1 MARVIED
8 GGATSNVLKPLKLP
22 VYEPNRLPDPVS
34 CAGAIIIINDRR
46 DGNPRPS
53 LAVSNGAS
61 WDVYARVDQAQQ
73 VTQIV
78 QSPTTV
84 DVTPLVVTA
93 VRDMLPALVSRAT
106 QQALPAPM
114 ATTDPAPFAQAI
126 LDMAE
131 HMHAMQSRIDYI
143 EQTAVGRVVVE
154 GQT

>member
-1 MARVIED
+1 MARIIED
-8 GGATSNVLKPLKLP
+8 GGSVATVLKPLRIP
-22 VYEPNRLPDPVS
+22 VYEPGRLPDPVTCTGS
-34 CAGAIIIINDRR
+34 IILINDRR

-114 ATTDPAPFAQAI
+114 ATSDPAPFAQAI

-143 EQTAVGRVVVE
+143 EQHALGRVVVE
-154 GQT
+154 VQS

>member
-1 MARVIED
+1 MPRVIED
-8 GGATSNVLKPLKLP
+8 GGSVATILKPLKLP
-22 VYEPNRLPDPVS
+22 VYEPNRLPDPATCTNS
-34 CAGAIIIINDRR
+34 IIIINDRR

-114 ATTDPAPFAQAI
+114 ATSDPAPFAQAI

-131 HMHAMQSRIDYI
+131 HLHAMQSRIDYI
-143 EQTAVGRVVVE
+143 EQTALGRVVVE

>member
-1 MARVIED
+1 MPRVIED
-8 GGATSNVLKPLKLP
+8 GGSVATILKPLRLP
-22 VYEPNRLPDPVS
+22 VYEPGRLPDPVT

-93 VRDMLPALVSRAT
+93 VRDMLPELVSRAT

-114 ATTDPAPFAQAI
+114 ATSDPAPFAQAI

-131 HMHAMQSRIDYI
+131 HMHAMQSRLDYI
-143 EQTAVGRVVVE
+143 EQNALGRVVVE
-154 GQT
+154 GQ

>member
-1 MARVIED
+1 MPRVIED
-8 GGATSNVLKPLKLP
+8 GGSVATILKPLKLP
-22 VYEPNRLPDPVS
+22 VYEPNRLPDPVT

-93 VRDMLPALVSRAT
+93 VRDMLPALVTRAT

-114 ATTDPAPFAQAI
+114 TSSDPAPFAQAL

-131 HMHAMQSRIDYI
+131 HVQSMQARIDYI
-143 EQTAVGRVVVE
+143 EEHALGRVVVE
-154 GQT
+154 GQS

>member
-1 MARVIED
+1 MARIIED
-8 GGATSNVLKPLKLP
+8 GGSVATVLKPLRIP
-22 VYEPNRLPDPVS
+22 VYEPGRLPDPVTCTGS
-34 CAGAIIIINDRR
+34 IILINDRR

-84 DVTPLVVTA
+84 EVTPLVVAA
-93 VRDMLPALVSRAT
+93 VRDMLPALVTRAT

-114 ATTDPAPFAQAI
+114 DNQNTGALAQA
-126 LDMAE
+126 LLELAE
-131 HMHAMQSRIDYI
+131 QMQAMQGRIVEI
-143 EQTAVGRVVVE
+143 EQTALGRVEV
-154 GQT
+154 QP